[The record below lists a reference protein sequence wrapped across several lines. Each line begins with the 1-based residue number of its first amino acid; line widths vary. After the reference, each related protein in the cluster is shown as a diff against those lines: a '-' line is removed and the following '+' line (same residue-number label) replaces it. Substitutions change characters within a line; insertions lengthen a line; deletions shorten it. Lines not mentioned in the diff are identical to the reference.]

1 MALGHKKDV
10 SVLLPSSLENLE
22 SCLQQLVGRSWG

>member
-1 MALGHKKDV
+1 MALGCKKDV

-22 SCLQQLVGRSWG
+22 SCLQQLVGHSWS